1 MTSNLYT
8 NLSTNFGTSMATG
21 PSGVVYL
28 SNNSRIYGP
37 TGSTGYC
44 GVTGPSQGISAD
56 LHAQFLR
63 FRGKYSSSSHLS
75 RGDVL
80 FTNHDISLLK
90 ILDKLDELERT
101 NQNTIRFIMGKLLK
115 TQVSNDIANVILG
128 YV

>member
-1 MTSNLYT
+1 MSIQ
-8 NLSTNFGTSMATG
+8 SATG

-44 GVTGPSQGISAD
+44 GVTGPSQGISSAD
-56 LHAQFLR
+56 EYSRFNR
-63 FRGKYSSSSHLS
+63 FRGKYSSLS
-75 RGDVL
+75 NARGDVL
-80 FTNHDISLLK
+80 FTSHGISLIK

-115 TQVSNDIANVILG
+115 TQVSGDIINVILG